1 MNLKTKT
8 FQTFTENNG
17 LPNDFVNA
25 ILKDKKGNFWI
36 STNKGIARYNPATST
51 FKNFSTSDGLQGNEF
66 KPRAACQTKD
76 GEMYF
81 GGPNGVNSF
90 YPDSIQYNTIIPPVF
105 VTDFQIFNKSIIPG
119 EKDSPLLNHINYT
132 DEIVLDYKQSFFSF
146 EFTALNYILPQK
158 NGYAYKLEGFDKDWN
173 YIGNRHRASYTNL
186 DPGKYIFRVKA
197 SNNDGLW
204 NEEGSAISIEILPPY
219 WATWWFRTLVILLII
234 SLATYFYK
242 YRINLI
248 KAQNLKLEREVELRT
263 AQLLES
269 TEEEHKAREEA
280 ERANKAKSVFL
291 ATMSHEIRTPLNGII
306 GMASL
311 LEETPLNEEQKSY
324 SDTIHACGEGL
335 LTVINDI
342 LDFSKIESGK
352 MELDLHDFNL
362 RNCIEEVLDVFAAK
376 VASLNLDLLYLIE
389 WNVPAQ
395 IIGDNLR

>member
-1 MNLKTKT
+1 LWIGTTDGLCLMNLKTKT

-25 ILKDKKGNFWI
+25 ILKDKKGDFWI

-158 NGYAYKLEGFDKDWN
+158 M
-173 YIGNRHRASYTNL
+173 
-186 DPGKYIFRVKA
+186 VM
-197 SNNDGLW
+197 
-204 NEEGSAISIEILPPY
+204 
-219 WATWWFRTLVILLII
+219 
-234 SLATYFYK
+234 
-242 YRINLI
+242 RINLRVLI
-248 KAQNLKLEREVELRT
+248 KT
-263 AQLLES
+263 
-269 TEEEHKAREEA
+269 
-280 ERANKAKSVFL
+280 
-291 ATMSHEIRTPLNGII
+291 GII
-306 GMASL
+306 LAIVIEHHTLILTLGNTF
-311 LEETPLNEEQKSY
+311 LE
-324 SDTIHACGEGL
+324 
-335 LTVINDI
+335 
-342 LDFSKIESGK
+342 
-352 MELDLHDFNL
+352 
-362 RNCIEEVLDVFAAK
+362 
-376 VASLNLDLLYLIE
+376 
-389 WNVPAQ
+389 
-395 IIGDNLR
+395 